1 MSKLYSCS
9 ADVEVDVTSQ
19 VVYADRFR
27 VRYPGEE
34 GTLPA
39 HLDNGSIERWEDVEG
54 SKTYQAIWEGR
65 WEKFDAWDINHRA
78 EAVVDLYGGPGACS
92 VFRSLQGKAKNGTL
106 GTMLTSEGWLSLA
119 DNGPRRGT
127 LELCPDIKLTTAYI
141 LLRPFSIR
149 MGNLIWS
156 QRTFMVQTRE
166 RDKW

>member
-1 MSKLYSCS
+1 MISYVKRHPAVAGTPLPASDPQLWNVYWTKAQVEARSHPNIIKCQTAMSKVYSCS

-27 VRYPGEE
+27 VRHPGEA

-65 WEKFDAWDINHRA
+65 WGEYDAWNIDHRA

-92 VFRSLQGKAKNGTL
+92 VFRSLQGK
-106 GTMLTSEGWLSLA
+106 S
-119 DNGPRRGT
+119 
-127 LELCPDIKLTTAYI
+127 
-141 LLRPFSIR
+141 
-149 MGNLIWS
+149 
-156 QRTFMVQTRE
+156 
-166 RDKW
+166 